1 MRPFITIAHPHEDV
15 LKNQLTM
22 DIFAADLWQVHKG
35 EAPAEYQECNEFF
48 RKTYLT
54 KGIAYLIEVVKKRLE
69 GKGGDPVIQLQTP
82 FGGGKTHSLIA
93 LYHKAKTE
101 FNANVVVLSG
111 TAFDPKDTFL
121 WEEIEKQLTGKVVF
135 LRGQI
140 SPGKEKLKAL
150 LEKYQPLLILM
161 DEVLEYT
168 ARADGI
174 KVGDTTL
181 GTQTVSFMQELTETL
196 AVLPKAVLVFTLP
209 SSLLEHF
216 DDTAEKRF
224 QQLQKVVGRME
235 KVLTPVE
242 DEEVAHVIR
251 RRLFKY
257 VDERLAEE
265 TIQEFID
272 YVEREGF
279 LPIDKVIYREKFKAS
294 YPFQPEVID
303 VLYKRWGSFTT
314 FQRTRGVLRLL
325 ALVVKSLKNSQKPFI
340 RLGDFDLKN
349 EEIRKEL
356 VKHIGPEYDSVIA
369 ADITSID
376 SGAKKVDISL
386 GSSYLSYQF
395 GTRVA
400 TTIFMYS
407 FSGGQEKGAT
417 QREIKLSCAE
427 TGIQSSIIVETLD
440 KLKDTL
446 FYLSDSES
454 LLFFTNKPN
463 LNRILLNKMDAI
475 SDIELKEEEEKL
487 VREAFKKTEHF
498 DIYIWPE
505 QPVDVSDTE
514 KLKLIVL
521 RDINSEKIRKFI
533 ETYGERPRIY
543 RNSLIF
549 LCPLESEKVNFEK
562 TLKEKL
568 AWQRIEMDKTLEL
581 STDQKEKVKNKIDET
596 EKHAKE
602 RIRYVYRIVY
612 LPQKDE
618 PERMDLGIPTYGA
631 KKIIPEE
638 VYERLREEGKIIE
651 KLSAHYLKE
660 KYLREKAYV
669 ETKNILDSFYKTPGE
684 VRIKDKSVLVNA
696 LRDGVKQGIF
706 GLGYLE
712 NGEPVCRYIKTDVEP
727 YFEEKEVIINPEL
740 CVESRE
746 EISLKTKEEIAI
758 EFIKPTLPEFEK
770 KEIVKKEGL
779 VEGIKRQVLLPKI
792 SKLLLKLNITPGK
805 FSSIVKTIN
814 LISEKFESVDIKI
827 EISAKHGEMLK
838 SEYEDKIIETIKQLG
853 LEIEEEKID

>member
-22 DIFAADLWQVHKG
+22 DIFAADLWQVHK
-35 EAPAEYQECNEFF
+35 ERAPNEYQDPTEFF
-48 RKTYLT
+48 KKTYPT
-54 KGIAYLIEVVKKRLE
+54 KGIAYLINVVKKRLE

-101 FNANVVVLSG
+101 FKTNVVVLTG
-111 TAFDPKDTFL
+111 TAFDPRDTAL
-121 WEEIEKQLTGKVVF
+121 WEELEKQLTGRLELLK
-135 LRGQI
+135 GQI
-140 SPGKEKLKAL
+140 SPGKEKLRTL

-161 DEVLEYT
+161 DEILEYT
-168 ARADGI
+168 TRADGVR
-174 KVGDTTL
+174 VGDTTL
-181 GTQTVSFMQELTETL
+181 GTQTVSFIQELTETL
-196 AVLPKAVLVFTLP
+196 ANLPKAILVFTLP
-209 SSLLEHF
+209 SSLLEHY
-216 DDTAEKRF
+216 DENAEKRF

-242 DEEVAHVIR
+242 DEEVAPIIR
-251 RRLFKY
+251 KRLFSY
-257 VDERLAEE
+257 IDERLAEE
-265 TIQEFID
+265 VIQEFID
-272 YVEREGF
+272 YAEREGF
-279 LPIDKVIYREKFKAS
+279 LTMDKIVYRERFKAS

-303 VLYKRWGSFTT
+303 VLYKRWGSFPT

-325 ALVVKSLKNSQKPFI
+325 GLVIQSLKDSQKPFI
-340 RLGDFDLKN
+340 RLGDFDLNN
-349 EEIRKEL
+349 EEIREEL
-356 VKHIGPEYDSVIA
+356 VKHIGQEYNSIIA
-369 ADITSID
+369 SDITSID
-376 SGAKKVDISL
+376 SGAKKVNKSL

-400 TTIFMYS
+400 TAIFMYS
-407 FSGGQEKGAT
+407 FSGGPDKGAT
-417 QREIKLSCAE
+417 WTEIKLSCAE
-427 TGIQSSIIVETLD
+427 PGIQSSIIVETID
-440 KLKDTL
+440 KLRDTL

-475 SDIELKEEEEKL
+475 IDAKLIEEEEKL
-487 VREAFKKTEHF
+487 LRENFKKAEYF
-498 DIYIWPE
+498 EIYIWPNYSR
-505 QPVDVSDTE
+505 DVLDTE
-514 KLKLIVL
+514 KLKLVVFK
-521 RDINSEKIRKFI
+521 DINNERIKEFI

-549 LCPLESEKVNFEK
+549 LCPLESEKINFERN
-562 TLKEKL
+562 LKEKL
-568 AWQRIEMDKTLEL
+568 AWQEIEKDKTLEL
-581 STDQKEKVKNKIDET
+581 SADQKEKIKSKINET
-596 EKHAKE
+596 EKYVKE
-602 RIRYVYRIVY
+602 RIRFVYRIVY

-631 KKIIPEE
+631 KKVLAEE
-638 VYERLREEGKIIE
+638 IYTRLKDEEKITE
-651 KLSAHYLKE
+651 KLSARYLKD

-684 VRIKDKSVLVNA
+684 IRIKDKSVLVNA
-696 LRDGVKQGIF
+696 LREGVKQGIF

-740 CVESRE
+740 CVESRD

-770 KEIVKKEGL
+770 KEIVKKEEL
-779 VEGIKRQVLLPKI
+779 VEGIKRQVPLPKI
-792 SKLLLKLNITPGK
+792 SKLLLKFNITPGK

-814 LISEKFESVDIKI
+814 LISEKFESVNIKI
-827 EISAKHGEMLK
+827 EVSAKHGEMLK